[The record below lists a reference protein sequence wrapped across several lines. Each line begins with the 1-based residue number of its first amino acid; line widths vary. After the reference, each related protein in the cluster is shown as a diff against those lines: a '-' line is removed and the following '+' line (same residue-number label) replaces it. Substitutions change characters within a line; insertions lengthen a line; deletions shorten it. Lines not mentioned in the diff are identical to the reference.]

1 MLLALFLAVVL
12 IAAPSPTTTP
22 ASAPPPEPQPQA
34 SGTTTLQEIGH
45 VYSNGLC
52 TAIVTR
58 ANSAISTTLRND
70 QTITLTVATL
80 RSVDLDSDNRLV
92 HIRGLKELEH
102 YANDLRL
109 SAVRASGQVQELR
122 KLAAESTDPVRKED
136 LKEFADALGGA
147 LQRQKR
153 IGAEMQGM
161 LARIAG
167 RDSAVQAY
175 QTMEHTGHD
184 FVPPW
189 NWADVD
195 FHTSVYNIMAYREAQ
210 YLELQIPLI
219 TGDESKAADH
229 VIGAVNGC

>member
-1 MLLALFLAVVL
+1 MPLPLLLA
-12 IAAPSPTTTP
+12 IALQTASTP
-22 ASAPPPEPQPQA
+22 APAPEPHPSAAASAEPQA
-34 SGTTTLQEIGH
+34 GTLQEIGH

-70 QTITLTVATL
+70 QTVTLVISTL
-80 RSVDLDSDNRLV
+80 HTRDFDSDNRLV
-92 HIRGLKELEH
+92 HIRSLKELEH
-102 YANDLRL
+102 YATDLRV
-109 SAVRASGQVQELR
+109 SAIHAGAQIQELR
-122 KLAAESTDPVRKED
+122 KMAAESTDPVRKEE

-147 LQRQKR
+147 LQRQKK
-153 IGAEMQGM
+153 IGAELQGM

-167 RDSAVQAY
+167 RDSFVQAY
-175 QTMEHTGHD
+175 ETMEHTGHD

-195 FHTSVYNIMAYREAQ
+195 FHTSVYNLMAFHEAQ
-210 YLELQIPLI
+210 LVEYQLPLI

-229 VIGAVNGC
+229 VAGAVNGC